1 MNVLVV
7 VDMQKD
13 FISGPLG
20 TQGSLDNVKPVRERV
35 LKAKE
40 LGEQII
46 FLRDTHPA
54 NYLETQEGRRLPV
67 IHTVEGSEG
76 WEIIDELAPLTEGK
90 IVINKPT
97 FGSVIMGETLRELN
111 EKETVERITF
121 VGIYT
126 DICVMNNVLLSKA
139 FLTEAQIVVD
149 ASCCV
154 GLSEEAH
161 KNAIS
166 AMKICHVDVVNE

>member
-20 TQGSLDNVKPVRERV
+20 TEKAAANVQAVRERI
-35 LKAKE
+35 LQAKK
-40 LGEQII
+40 LGETVI
-46 FLRDTHPA
+46 FLRDTHQE

-67 IHTVEGSEG
+67 PHTLEGTEG
-76 WEIIDELAPLTEGK
+76 WEIVDALAPLAAGEL
-90 IVINKPT
+90 VINKPT
-97 FGSVIMGETLRELN
+97 FGSVAMGETLRELN
-111 EKETVERITF
+111 EKEPVETITF

-126 DICVMNNVLLSKA
+126 DMCVLSNVLLAKA
-139 FLTEAQIVVD
+139 FLTEARIVVD

-154 GLSEEAH
+154 GLSDEAH
-161 KNAIS
+161 WNAIGT
-166 AMKICHVDVVNE
+166 MKICQVDIINE

>member
-13 FISGPLG
+13 FVEGPLS
-20 TQGSLDNVKPVRERV
+20 TEKAAANVQAVKERV
-35 LKAKE
+35 LRGKKT
-40 LGEQII
+40 GETVL
-46 FLRDTHPA
+46 FLRDTHQE

-67 IHTVEGSEG
+67 PHTLEGTEG
-76 WEIIDELAPLTEGK
+76 WELVEELAPLAEGE

-97 FGSVIMGETLRELN
+97 FGSVLMGEKLRELDQ
-111 EKETVERITF
+111 KEPIETITF

-126 DICVMNNVLLSKA
+126 DMCVLSNVLLAKA
-139 FLTEAQIVVD
+139 FLTEARIVVD

-161 KNAIS
+161 RNAIG
-166 AMKICHVDVVNE
+166 AMKTCQIDVINE